1 MILSSQTI
9 RRYCEEQNLI
19 SPFYER
25 TRHEG
30 MTFGLSSAGYDVRV
44 EFGPESLYSYRVLNP
59 SDFILTSTIER
70 FKMPNDLTAS
80 VADKS
85 SWARRGLAVQNTII
99 EPGWEGWL
107 TLELTNHGKETL
119 RIEKGMAIA
128 QVVFQK
134 LDFPT
139 EQSYSGKYQD
149 QRRGPVG
156 AIHETSDL
164 SNAPRQGKVRGS

>member
-44 EFGPESLYSYRVLNP
+44 EFDLESPYSYRVLNP
-59 SDFILTSTIER
+59 GDFILASTVER
-70 FKMPNDLTAS
+70 FKMPNDLIAS

-128 QVVFQK
+128 QIVFQT

-139 EQSYSGKYQD
+139 DQPYEGKYQD
-149 QRRGPVG
+149 QQRGPVG
-156 AIHETSDL
+156 AIRDISDL
-164 SNAPRQGKVRGS
+164 SNEPGQGKVKGS

>member
-25 TRHEG
+25 TRHKG
-30 MTFGLSSAGYDVRV
+30 MTFGLSSAGYDVRI
-44 EFGPESLYSYRVLNP
+44 EFGQESLYSHRILNP
-59 SDFILTSTIER
+59 GDFILASTIER
-70 FKMPNDLTAS
+70 FKMPNDLIAS

-139 EQSYSGKYQD
+139 EQSYLGKYQD

-164 SNAPRQGKVRGS
+164 SNAPRQGKVKGY